1 MLMVCSEC
9 VQPLKRTP
17 SPTPPAPTDPPCHAN
32 AIFNFPA
39 FRVSSQIKHFVFP
52 STLSASARN
61 NYSEGGRNR
70 QSDGA
75 ERARQMDKNDRRREV
90 GIESERMKRK
100 DGEAWT
106 DWDRTI

>member
-1 MLMVCSEC
+1 MSSPSNAPPPPPREL
-9 VQPLKRTP
+9 PL
-17 SPTPPAPTDPPCHAN
+17 TPPSHAN